1 MNLGLVVA
9 LPAGLAMLHPLLA
22 LGRPSGEAQPCLS
35 WVTVPCLVAQL
46 CLTLWWSDI
55 SVGKESACNAGDPGS
70 IPESEDP
77 LEKG

>member
-22 LGRPSGEAQPCLS
+22 LGRPSGEAQPCLP

-46 CLTLWWSDI
+46 CLTLCDPMDCSP
-55 SVGKESACNAGDPGS
+55 PGS
-70 IPESEDP
+70 SVYEI
-77 LEKG
+77 L